1 MGVRVRSLSFVG
13 NASVINPT
21 RSEVVDSTQSQRE
34 ATVDG
39 YTFHF
44 GPNEVKNFLDDGVGA
59 AVAAFG
65 ADGIREDEVA
75 FGDSRS

>member
-1 MGVRVRSLSFVG
+1 MGVRVKSLT
-13 NASVINPT
+13 NPLSGGVLT
-21 RSEVVDSTQSQRE
+21 QTEVVDSTIEQRE

-44 GPNEVKNFLDDGVGA
+44 GPNETKNFLDEGVGA

-65 ADGIREDEVA
+65 DDGIVEDIVP
-75 FGDSRS
+75 FDNPRF